1 MNRFFLAGLLA
12 GGLIGPAAPLLA
24 DEPGGLAAAV
34 AIQDAFVKAIESAEK
49 SVVSIAR
56 DKAQPQQP
64 APPMFRRN
72 QNFQFPPQHERPT
85 GLEDPNY
92 IPNEF
97 GAGIVI
103 GENGLILTNY
113 HLVRGGPEVGKPEKP
128 TEQKLYVRLAD
139 RRGYAAQ
146 IYAADP
152 RSNLAVLKIAA
163 TDLQPLRLGNA
174 STLRKG
180 QFAIALG
187 NPYLIARDGSASA
200 SWGIISNLTRQ
211 AMQDLDLVLTEK
223 DRMTTLPNLG
233 VLIQV
238 DTRLELG
245 TSGGA
250 LINLQ
255 GDLIG
260 ITTSLASIVGYE
272 KSAGFALPVDD
283 STRRII
289 EALKQGKEVEYGFL
303 GITPEDVFPSE
314 FQGELSGIAAKYRQ
328 YGAARILKV
337 LGNLP
342 ADRAGIKANDLV
354 LRVGEKPILSTNDLM
369 REIGLL
375 APGTSV
381 RLKVWR
387 VTSGREFDFPV
398 EIGKWPAIDEDGLIS
413 SVRLRDPWRGLVY
426 DYPTARR
433 RLFKQ
438 IDNSSERNSGV
449 LILEVAAGSPSAA
462 AELVSGDLITHVNR
476 RRIRSPKEFLDA
488 VQTESGP
495 VSLQYLPG
503 SSPQAGER
511 TVEVKPR

>member
-1 MNRFFLAGLLA
+1 MNRFFLAGLVV
-12 GGLIGPAAPLLA
+12 GGLIWSPASLPA
-24 DEPGGLAAAV
+24 DEPGSLAAV
-34 AIQDAFVKAIESAEK
+34 AAIQDTFVKAIESAEK

-56 DKAQPQQP
+56 DKAQA
-64 APPMFRRN
+64 APIIRRN
-72 QNFQFPPQHERPT
+72 PNFPFQGPPERPT

-92 IPNEF
+92 VPNEF

-103 GENGLILTNY
+103 GDGLILTNY
-113 HLVRGGPEVGKPEKP
+113 NLVRGGPEVGKPDKA
-128 TEQKLYVRLAD
+128 TEQRLYVRLAD
-139 RRGYAAQ
+139 RRGYDAR
-146 IYAADP
+146 IFAADP

-180 QFAIALG
+180 QFVIALG

-200 SWGIISNLTRQ
+200 SWGIVSNLTRQ
-211 AMQDLDLVLTEK
+211 AVQDLDLPQTEK
-223 DRMTTLPNLG
+223 DVSSTLANLG

-255 GDLIG
+255 GELIG
-260 ITTSLASIVGYE
+260 VTTSLASIVGYE
-272 KSAGFALPVDD
+272 KSAGFAIPIDD

-303 GITPEDVFPSE
+303 GIMPVDVFPSE

-328 YGAARILKV
+328 YGAARISSV
-337 LGNLP
+337 VANLP
-342 ADRAGIKANDLV
+342 AQRAGIQANDIV

-375 APGTSV
+375 APGTTV
-381 RLKVWR
+381 KIKVWR
-387 VTSGREFDFPV
+387 VPSGREQDLTV
-398 EIGKWPAIDEDGLIS
+398 EIGKWPVIDEDGLIS
-413 SVRLRDPWRGLVY
+413 SVRLRDPWRGITY

-438 IDNSSERNSGV
+438 SANPSERNSGV
-449 LILEVAAGSPSAA
+449 LILEVAAGTPAA
-462 AELVSGDLITHVNR
+462 AVEIVPGDLITHVNR
-476 RRIRSPKEFLDA
+476 RRVRSPREFMDA
-488 VQTESGP
+488 VQAESGP

-503 SSPQAGER
+503 SSSQAGEK